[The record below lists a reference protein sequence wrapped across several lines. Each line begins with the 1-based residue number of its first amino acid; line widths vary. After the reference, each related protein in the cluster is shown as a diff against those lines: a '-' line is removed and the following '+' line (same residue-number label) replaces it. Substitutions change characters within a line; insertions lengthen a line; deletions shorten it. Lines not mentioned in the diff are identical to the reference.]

1 MKAAK
6 SWREGT
12 KSSNRVCA
20 SVDWVRASFATKSRQ
35 VWGVCLGG
43 CGGHM
48 GYEMKKSETVGK
60 TSHK

>member
-20 SVDWVRASFATKSRQ
+20 SVDWVRASFATKRRQ
-35 VWGVCLGG
+35 VWCVCVGG
-43 CGGHM
+43 GQM
-48 GYEMKKSETVGK
+48 GYEMKKTETLGK
-60 TSHK
+60 TSPK

>member
-20 SVDWVRASFATKSRQ
+20 SVDWVPASFATKRRQ
-35 VWGVCLGG
+35 VWGVCVWGG
-43 CGGHM
+43 SQV
-48 GYEMKKSETVGK
+48 GYEMNKN
-60 TSHK
+60 